1 MAEPTLKTERLL
13 FRPFRESDLDD
24 LAALYGDPEVMLF
37 LGDGSPRDREQ
48 TKERLDRMLG
58 HWREHGFGIWAL
70 FARGGGFVGRCGV
83 AYQHH
88 PDAELAYT
96 LARAS
101 WGRGLATEAAGA
113 ALRYAFEV
121 VRLPRV
127 VAFARVENVG
137 SRRVLEK
144 VGMSLVGEHA
154 YGGFAAVL
162 YAMDRPGGAS
172 PLLNDDSG
180 D

>member
-1 MAEPTLKTERLL
+1 MTEPTLETDRLL

-37 LGDGSPRDREQ
+37 LGDGNPRTREQ

-70 FARGGGFVGRCGV
+70 FSKGGGFVGRCGV

-88 PDAELAYT
+88 PDAELAYI
-96 LARAS
+96 LARTHWAK
-101 WGRGLATEAAGA
+101 GLATEAAGA

-121 VRLPRV
+121 LGLPRV
-127 VAFARVENVG
+127 VAFARVENVA

-144 VGMSLVGEHA
+144 VGMSLVGTYA
-154 YGGFAAVL
+154 YGGFPAVL
-162 YAMDRPGGAS
+162 YAMDPPGV
-172 PLLNDDSG
+172 PLPC
-180 D
+180 